1 MERLRVAKLENFLL
15 AGFFDC
21 GSAIF
26 LMKNDTLIQKALR
39 LEFLSVD
46 EGKYLF
52 ETLPLA
58 ELMLA
63 GNELRKLLHPE
74 EQVTW
79 IIDRNVNITNVCISG
94 CKFCNFYRT
103 GNSSEA
109 FITTF
114 PEYCN
119 KIEEMMRLGGNQLLL
134 QGGLHPKLSL
144 DFYEKLFSDLK
155 SHYPEIRLH
164 ALGPPEIAHLARIE
178 KLPVLTVLERLV
190 AAGLDSLP
198 GAGAEILVDRIRKI
212 LSPVKCTTREW
223 LDVMR
228 VAHTLDLTTSA
239 TMMFGH
245 IETLEERLEHLVALR
260 QVQSEKPAGHKG
272 FLSFIPW
279 PFQDDRTVLKEKS
292 GIFNRVTPGEYIR
305 MIAIS
310 RLMLPNINNIQASW
324 LTVGKET
331 AQLCLHS
338 GANDFGSIMI
348 EENVVSVAGATHK
361 FNAEGIQ
368 QAIRDA
374 GFEPRLRNQDFKLI
388 PFPSAMTK
396 AD

>member
-1 MERLRVAKLENFLL
+1 MIAAAHCSGME
-15 AGFFDC
+15 
-21 GSAIF
+21 
-26 LMKNDTLIQKALR
+26 NDTLIQKALR
-39 LEFLSVD
+39 LEFLSVR
-46 EGKYLF
+46 EGVHLF
-52 ETLPLA
+52 ESLPLA
-58 ELMLA
+58 ELMMA
-63 GNELRKLLHPE
+63 GDRVRKILHPE
-74 EQVTW
+74 PVVTW

-103 GNSSEA
+103 GKSPEA
-109 FITTF
+109 YITSI

-119 KIEEMMRLGGNQLLL
+119 KIDEMKRLGGNQLLL

-144 DFYEKLFSDLK
+144 NFYENLFTDLK
-155 SHYPEIRLH
+155 THYPDIRLH
-164 ALGPPEIAHLARIE
+164 ALGPPEIAHLAKMD
-178 KLPVLTVLERLV
+178 KLPVKTVLERLV

-198 GAGAEILVDRIRKI
+198 GAGAEILADRVRNI
-212 LSPVKCTTREW
+212 LSPVKCSAREW

-228 VAHTLDLTTSA
+228 AAHELDLTTSA

-245 IETLEERLEHLVALR
+245 IETLEERLEHMVALR

-292 GIFNRVTPGEYIR
+292 GVFNRVTPEEYIR

-310 RLMLPNINNIQASW
+310 RLMMPNIPNIQASW
-324 LTVGKET
+324 LTVGKDT
-331 AQLCLHS
+331 AQLCLHA

-348 EENVVSVAGATHK
+348 EENVVRVAGATHT

-374 GFEPRLRNQDFKLI
+374 GFEPNLRDQDFNPT
-388 PFPSAMTK
+388 PFTVSPVDQK
-396 AD
+396 

>member
-1 MERLRVAKLENFLL
+1 
-15 AGFFDC
+15 
-21 GSAIF
+21 
-26 LMKNDTLIQKALR
+26 MKKDTLIQKALR
-39 LEFLSVD
+39 LEFLSAE

-63 GNELRKLLHPE
+63 GDELRKLLHPE

-103 GNSSEA
+103 GSSSEA

-155 SHYPEIRLH
+155 SHYPDIRLH

-228 VAHTLDLTTSA
+228 VAHTLNLTTSA

-388 PFPSAMTK
+388 PFPSAITK
-396 AD
+396 AN